1 MGPQL
6 SSGTPGCAV
15 PGAVWG
21 PLVCQEVTGGDRR
34 CQEVAGGDRRWQ
46 DTVGMHHSR
55 MEMGNC
61 SCTGTG

>member
-21 PLVCQEVTGGDRR
+21 PLVCQEVPGG
-34 CQEVAGGDRRWQ
+34 ARRWQ